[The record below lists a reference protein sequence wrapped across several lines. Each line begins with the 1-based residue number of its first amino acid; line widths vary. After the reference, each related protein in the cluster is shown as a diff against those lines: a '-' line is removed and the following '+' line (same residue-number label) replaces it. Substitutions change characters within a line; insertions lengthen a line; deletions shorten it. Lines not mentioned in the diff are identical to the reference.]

1 MIVKILLWVMISI
14 IILITL
20 YLAFI
25 YYRLNISIRKLSTKD
40 NIIYTRTYPCYL
52 NMILSG
58 SIAINNLIRLITTK
72 KGFFCNCQAFVL
84 VFFDKL
90 IFTTITV
97 NVYLTYKGLSDNEFY
112 MKNIKLLYIISNS
125 LGLFISLV
133 VSVVFIFQGV
143 INYSNVC
150 YVNATPLKETTD
162 TIITFLLYMIFL
174 FCSIKSIILLVR
186 NIKELSLTNNSSKA
200 HLLHFYRMILSLYLS
215 SLFFLVSI
223 LIIND
228 SLFLDDNYI
237 DLSYIIICLGMDLF
251 YTMNKTVVK
260 ETKNLLSCNKEK
272 EDDEAPLDEEE
283 SEEGDRTHSTVSLDI
298 MNDSL

>member
-1 MIVKILLWVMISI
+1 MIVNIFLWVMISI

-52 NMILSG
+52 NMLLSG
-58 SIAINNLIRLITTK
+58 SIAINNLIRLVSSKEGIL
-72 KGFFCNCQAFVL
+72 CNCQAFVL

-90 IFTTITV
+90 IFTTITA

-112 MKNIKLLYIISNS
+112 MKNIKLLYIISIS
-125 LGLFISLV
+125 LGFFISFV
-133 VSVVFIFQGV
+133 VSIAFIFQGV
-143 INYSNVC
+143 VSYSNVC
-150 YVNATPLKETTD
+150 YVKGTDFKETID
-162 TIITFLLYMIFL
+162 TMITFLLYMIFL

-200 HLLHFYRMILSLYLS
+200 HLGHFYRMILSLYLS
-215 SLFFLVSI
+215 SVFFLVSI

-237 DLSYIIICLGMDLF
+237 DLSYITICLGMDLF
-251 YTMNKTVVK
+251 YTMNQTVVK
-260 ETKNLLSCNKEK
+260 ETKNLFSCNKAKKDNEM
-272 EDDEAPLDEEE
+272 PLDVEE
-283 SEEGDRTHSTVSLDI
+283 SEEGDRTQSTVSLDI

>member
-1 MIVKILLWVMISI
+1 MITI

-52 NMILSG
+52 NIILSG

-72 KGFFCNCQAFVL
+72 EGFFCNCQAFVL

-97 NVYLTYKGLSDNEFY
+97 NMYLTYKGLSDNEFY

-125 LGLFISLV
+125 LSILISLA
-133 VSVVFIFQGV
+133 VSVAFIFQGV
-143 INYSNVC
+143 VSYENVC
-150 YVNATPLKETTD
+150 YVKANYFKETTD
-162 TIITFLLYMIFL
+162 SIITFLLYLTFL

-186 NIKELSLTNNSSKA
+186 NIKELYLTNNRSRA
-200 HLLHFYRMILSLYLS
+200 HLVHFYRMILSLYLS
-215 SLFFLVSI
+215 SFFFLVSI

-237 DLSYIIICLGMDLF
+237 DLSYIIICLVMDLF
-251 YTMNKTVVK
+251 YTLNQTVVK
-260 ETKNLLSCNKEK
+260 ESKNLCFCKKN
-272 EDDEAPLDEEE
+272 DDMPIDVDE
-283 SEEGDRTHSTVSLDI
+283 SEDGDRTQSSVSLDI
-298 MNDSL
+298 MNDDL

>member
-1 MIVKILLWVMISI
+1 MEIVKFILWVMISI

-25 YYRLNISIRKLSTKD
+25 YYRLNITIKKLSTKD
-40 NIIYTRTYPCYL
+40 NIIDSSAYPCYL

-72 KGFFCNCQAFVL
+72 EGFFCYCQAFVL

-125 LGLFISLV
+125 LGILISLV
-133 VSVVFIFQGV
+133 VSVSFIFKGV
-143 INYSNVC
+143 TLYENVC
-150 YVNATPLKETTD
+150 YVNADTFKETTD
-162 TIITFLLYMIFL
+162 TIITFLLYTVFL

-200 HLLHFYRMILSLYLS
+200 HLLHFYRMIVSLYLS
-215 SLFFLVSI
+215 SLFFFVSL
-223 LIIND
+223 LIINN
-228 SLFLDDNYI
+228 SLFFDDNYI
-237 DLSYIIICLGMDLF
+237 DLFYITNCLVMDLF
-251 YTMNKTVVK
+251 YTLNQTVVK
-260 ETKNLLSCNKEK
+260 ESKSLCSCKKN
-272 EDDEAPLDEEE
+272 DDMPIDVEE
-283 SEEGDRTHSTVSLDI
+283 SEDGDRTRSSVSLDI
-298 MNDSL
+298 VNDYY